1 MHTSAV
7 DEADKVRKWDQEI
20 VKVNL
25 AMLVD
30 LILAADYLNIKE
42 LLDLT
47 CQKAAHMISEKTT
60 EEMRKIST
68 SRTIS
73 PPRRKQTLG
82 LRITGLT
89 NKTPEASLY
98 AIVGCQ

>member
-1 MHTSAV
+1 
-7 DEADKVRKWDQEI
+7 
-20 VKVNL
+20 
-25 AMLVD
+25 
-30 LILAADYLNIKE
+30 
-42 LLDLT
+42 
-47 CQKAAHMISEKTT
+47 MISEKTT